1 MVEIID
7 PKDDEIIIGKI
18 TDFTSAL
25 IRLIISILKLLKIN
39 TPKSAESGIGLITL
53 LIFIYWSADILKF
66 DKSTHM
72 LIFYAIFIIVIFEI
86 IGYNSSKISKIFSKE
101 SKVDNL
107 IKEIIE
113 GNITSDQAYTKIIKS
128 NLNAENIDSLLIEL
142 SDKKMLSE
150 KIQNAIINS
159 QHINIKNVNTLF
171 NKNSTI
177 LLTDNSMSKLLRQ
190 PEIKGTLND
199 EHIIKIYENYK
210 NNPVVIARLML
221 HQSIAEKVLSYQIDE
236 NTKIEFESR
245 KKYLD
250 KPLFIDENFN
260 SLNSILKGV
269 FLIIY
274 LLPLIYASYNF
285 FILNDKFISET
296 YFGIFIFVSIC
307 TMIFLNIYVNFVNFV
322 INRFNGYVVDK
333 IKFKLAEYKNSG

>member
-1 MVEIID
+1 MVTVTND
-7 PKDDEIIIGKI
+7 KDDEIFIGKI
-18 TDFTSAL
+18 TDITSTI

-39 TPKSAESGIGLITL
+39 IPKSAESGIGLITL

-72 LIFYAIFIIVIFEI
+72 LIFYAIFMIVIFEI
-86 IGYNSSKISKIFSKE
+86 IGYNSSKISKILSRE
-101 SKVDNL
+101 NKVDSI

-113 GNITSDQAYTKIIKS
+113 GNITSDQAYSKIIKS
-128 NLNAENIDSLLIEL
+128 NLNSENIDSLLIGL

-150 KIQNAIINS
+150 KIQNAIISS
-159 QHINIKNVNTLF
+159 QYLNIKNIDTLF

-177 LLTDNSMSKLLRQ
+177 FLTGDSMSKLLSLS
-190 PEIKGTLND
+190 EIKGTLND

-221 HQSIAEKVLSYQIDE
+221 YQSIAEKVLSQQIDE

-274 LLPLIYASYNF
+274 LLPLIYAIYNF
-285 FILNDKFISET
+285 FISNDKFPSET
-296 YFGIFIFVSIC
+296 YFSIFIVVSIC
-307 TMIFLNIYVNFVNFV
+307 TMIFMNIYVNFVNFV
-322 INRFNGYVVDK
+322 SNRFNGYVVDK

>member
-1 MVEIID
+1 MEITN

-142 SDKKMLSE
+142 SDKNKLSA
-150 KIQNAIINS
+150 KIQNAIIRS
-159 QHINIKNVNTLF
+159 QYIYIKNIDTLF
-171 NKNSTI
+171 NKDSI
-177 LLTDNSMSKLLRQ
+177 IFLTCDSMSKLLSLS
-190 PEIKGTLND
+190 EIKGTLND
-199 EHIIKIYENYK
+199 EHIMKIYGIYK

-221 HQSIAEKVLSYQIDE
+221 YQSIAEKVLSQQINE
-236 NTKIEFESR
+236 NNKIEFESM

-250 KPLFIDENFN
+250 KPLFIDKNFN
-260 SLNSILKGV
+260 SLNSILKSV

-274 LLPLIYASYNF
+274 LLPFIYASYNF
-285 FILNDKFISET
+285 FILNDKFTSET
-296 YFGIFIFVSIC
+296 HFIIFIVVSIC
-307 TMIFLNIYVNFVNFV
+307 TMILFNIFVNFFNIV
-322 INRFNGYVVDK
+322 SNRFNGYVVDK

>member
-1 MVEIID
+1 MEITN

-113 GNITSDQAYTKIIKS
+113 GNITSDQAYNKIIKS
-128 NLNAENIDSLLIEL
+128 NLNAENIDFLLIEL

-159 QHINIKNVNTLF
+159 QYINIKNINTLF
-171 NKNSTI
+171 NKDSTI
-177 LLTDNSMSKLLRQ
+177 ILAGDSMSKLLSLS
-190 PEIKGTLND
+190 EIKGTLND
-199 EHIIKIYENYK
+199 EHIMKIYGIYK

-221 HQSIAEKVLSYQIDE
+221 YQSIAEKVLSQQIDE

-274 LLPLIYASYNF
+274 LLPLIYAIYNF
-285 FILNDKFISET
+285 FISNDKFPSET
-296 YFGIFIFVSIC
+296 YFSIFIVVSIC
-307 TMIFLNIYVNFVNFV
+307 TMIFMNIYVNFVNFV
-322 INRFNGYVVDK
+322 SNRFNGYVVDK
-333 IKFKLAEYKNSG
+333 IKFKLGEYKNSG

>member
-1 MVEIID
+1 MVTVTND
-7 PKDDEIIIGKI
+7 KDDEIFIGKI
-18 TDFTSAL
+18 TDITSTI

-39 TPKSAESGIGLITL
+39 IPKSAESGIGLITL

-72 LIFYAIFIIVIFEI
+72 LIFYAIFMIVIFEI
-86 IGYNSSKISKIFSKE
+86 IGYNSSKISKILSRE
-101 SKVDNL
+101 NKVDSI

-113 GNITSDQAYTKIIKS
+113 GNITSDQAYSKIIKS
-128 NLNAENIDSLLIEL
+128 NLNSENIDSLLIGL

-150 KIQNAIINS
+150 KIQNAIISS
-159 QHINIKNVNTLF
+159 QYLNIKNINTLF

-177 LLTDNSMSKLLRQ
+177 FLTGDSMSKLLSLS
-190 PEIKGTLND
+190 EIKGTLND
-199 EHIIKIYENYK
+199 EHIMKIYENYK
-210 NNPVVIARLML
+210 NNHVVIARLML
-221 HQSIAEKVLSYQIDE
+221 YQSIAEKVLSQQIDE

-250 KPLFIDENFN
+250 KPLFIDKNFN
-260 SLNSILKGV
+260 SLHSILKGV

-285 FILNDKFISET
+285 FISNDKFPSET

>member
-1 MVEIID
+1 MVEYIN

-18 TDFTSAL
+18 TDFTSAI
-25 IRLIISILKLLKIN
+25 IRLIISILKIFKIN

-86 IGYNSSKISKIFSKE
+86 IGYNSSKISKIFSKD

-113 GNITSDQAYTKIIKS
+113 GNITSNLAYTKIIKS

-142 SDKKMLSE
+142 SDKKKLSE
-150 KIQNAIINS
+150 KIQNAIISS
-159 QHINIKNVNTLF
+159 QQLNMKNIDTLF
-171 NKNSTI
+171 NKDSTI
-177 LLTDNSMSKLLRQ
+177 FLTEDLMSKLLSKS
-190 PEIKGTLND
+190 EIKGTLNE
-199 EHIIKIYENYK
+199 EHIMKIYENYK

-221 HQSIAEKVLSYQIDE
+221 YQSIAEKVLSYQIDE
-236 NTKIEFESR
+236 NTKMEFESR

-250 KPLFIDENFN
+250 KPLFIGKYFN
-260 SLNSILKGV
+260 SLNSIFRGV
-269 FLIIY
+269 LTIIY
-274 LLPLIYASYNF
+274 FVPLISSAF
-285 FILNDKFISET
+285 IILNDKFQYET
-296 YFGIFIFVSIC
+296 NFSIFIVVS
-307 TMIFLNIYVNFVNFV
+307 TGTVIFFNIYVNFIDFV
-322 INRFNGYVVDK
+322 SNRFNGYVIDK

>member
-1 MVEIID
+1 MVTVTND
-7 PKDDEIIIGKI
+7 KDDEIFIGKI
-18 TDFTSAL
+18 TDITSTI

-39 TPKSAESGIGLITL
+39 IPKSAESGIGLITL

-72 LIFYAIFIIVIFEI
+72 LIFYAIFMIVIFEI
-86 IGYNSSKISKIFSKE
+86 IGYNSSKISKILSRE
-101 SKVDNL
+101 NKVDSI

-113 GNITSDQAYTKIIKS
+113 GNITSDQAYSKIIKS
-128 NLNAENIDSLLIEL
+128 NLNSENIDSLLIGL

-150 KIQNAIINS
+150 KIQNAIISS
-159 QHINIKNVNTLF
+159 QYLNIKNINTLF

-177 LLTDNSMSKLLRQ
+177 FLTGDSMSKLLSLS
-190 PEIKGTLND
+190 EIKGTLND
-199 EHIIKIYENYK
+199 EHIMKIYENYK

-221 HQSIAEKVLSYQIDE
+221 YQSIAEKVLSQQIDE

-274 LLPLIYASYNF
+274 LLPLIYAIYNF
-285 FILNDKFISET
+285 FISNDKFPSET
-296 YFGIFIFVSIC
+296 YFSIFIVVSIC
-307 TMIFLNIYVNFVNFV
+307 TMIFMNIYVNFVNFV
-322 INRFNGYVVDK
+322 SNRFNGYVVDK
-333 IKFKLAEYKNSG
+333 IKFKLGEYKNSG

>member
-1 MVEIID
+1 MEITN
-7 PKDDEIIIGKI
+7 PKNDEIIIGKI
-18 TDFTSAL
+18 TDFTSAI

-107 IKEIIE
+107 IIEIIE
-113 GNITSDQAYTKIIKS
+113 GNITSDQAYTKIIRS
-128 NLNAENIDSLLIEL
+128 DLNAENIDSLLIEL
-142 SDKKMLSE
+142 SYKKMLIE

-159 QHINIKNVNTLF
+159 QYINIKNINTLF
-171 NKNSTI
+171 NKDSTI
-177 LLTDNSMSKLLRQ
+177 ILAGDSMSKLLSLS
-190 PEIKGTLND
+190 EIKGTLND
-199 EHIIKIYENYK
+199 EHIMKIYENYK
-210 NNPVVIARLML
+210 NNPVVIAKLML
-221 HQSIAEKVLSYQIDE
+221 YQSIAEKVLSQQIDE
-236 NTKIEFESR
+236 KTKIEFESR

-250 KPLFIDENFN
+250 KPLFIDKNFN
-260 SLNSILKGV
+260 SLNSILQAV

-274 LLPLIYASYNF
+274 LLPIIYAAYNF
-285 FILNDKFISET
+285 FIPIDKFPSGT
-296 YFGIFIFVSIC
+296 YFSIFIVVSIC
-307 TMIFLNIYVNFVNFV
+307 TMIFLNIYVNFVNSV
-322 INRFNGYVVDK
+322 SNRFNGYVVDK
-333 IKFKLAEYKNSG
+333 KKIKLAEYKNSG